1 MFRAQKWY
9 LQICI
14 SFGNDVDFVISI
26 IYCKNVKQDFAN
38 IPQVQTLVFYF
49 VIGCLNDRWYW
60 DPPVEEQTG
69 VLHSGVFVIFPIL
82 KVKNYSIRLLRTE
95 I

>member
-1 MFRAQKWY
+1 MFRAQKLY

-14 SFGNDVDFVISI
+14 SFGNDVDFVLSI

-49 VIGCLNDRWYW
+49 VIGCLSDRWDW
-60 DPPVEEQTG
+60 DPPVQ
-69 VLHSGVFVIFPIL
+69 
-82 KVKNYSIRLLRTE
+82 
-95 I
+95 